1 MKLEDYLNE
10 QNVSVQDFAEKIGV
24 GRRSVYDYCGKKG
37 GNKTSIPRPNIMK
50 KIIEE
55 TEGKVT
61 IADFYEEV

>member
-1 MKLEDYLNE
+1 MH
-10 QNVSVQDFAEKIGV
+10 DFAEKIGV

-50 KIIEE
+50 RIIEE